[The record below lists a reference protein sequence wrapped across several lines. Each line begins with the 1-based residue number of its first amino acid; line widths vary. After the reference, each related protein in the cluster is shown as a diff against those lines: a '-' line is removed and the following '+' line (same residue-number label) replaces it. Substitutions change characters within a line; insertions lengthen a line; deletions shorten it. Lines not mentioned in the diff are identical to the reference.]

1 MLELRLRGRE
11 RAFRAGQP
19 PLGGQSLLPT
29 SLTMPS
35 SGRICWAS
43 FRISFRSPGR
53 SRTSCPGCTVPRRPR
68 PRRPGTLGHLQP
80 APAHLFGGCRNGLA
94 CVHAALPSAIAGGS
108 TLQQPHSVT
117 SLVSDWQY
125 LHTWFCPVE
134 PLPPA
139 ALALCPAVLAF
150 FRLRFAPFLLS
161 RHAEEDFWQRFGQQ
175 FNVPHSSFTALALN
189 KLSSSSS
196 SSSLNKYIPSHRMV
210 TSRSHGPQEGQDG
223 PHGE

>member
-1 MLELRLRGRE
+1 MCLDVLDP
-11 RAFRAGQP
+11 AD
-19 PLGGQSLLPT
+19 
-29 SLTMPS
+29 
-35 SGRICWAS
+35 
-43 FRISFRSPGR
+43 PGR
-53 SRTSCPGCTVPRRPR
+53 SDICSLRRLIYSAAV
-68 PRRPGTLGHLQP
+68 GMASLASTLR
-80 APAHLFGGCRNGLA
+80 FR
-94 CVHAALPSAIAGGS
+94 LPSPGGP

-125 LHTWFCPVE
+125 LHTWFCPVD
-134 PLPPA
+134 PLPPS

-175 FNVPHSSFTALALN
+175 FNAPHSSFTALALN